1 MVFVYALIIWASL
14 GTISASVHMFFV
26 WRSLSGREGAE
37 SVVITRTHAARAGG
51 TRRWSRSTLPMTCSC
66 PGSRLAAS

>member
-26 WRSLSGREGAE
+26 CAAFLGAKGRNLS
-37 SVVITRTHAARAGG
+37 
-51 TRRWSRSTLPMTCSC
+51 
-66 PGSRLAAS
+66 

>member
-14 GTISASVHMFFV
+14 GTISASIHMFFV

-37 SVVITRTHAARAGG
+37 SVVITRTHA
-51 TRRWSRSTLPMTCSC
+51 TPSRRDAQVDHDQPCQ
-66 PGSRLAAS
+66 